1 MRDTRFVLI
10 FALFSLLGVLYAQ
23 TPATGLQGVVTDPSG
38 ATVQDALVQLRG
50 PGGEQRATT
59 DVAGRYRFPTLRP
72 GKYVVRVIAKG
83 FTVTQRRDYQID
95 SAQTLDVQLT
105 IEAQSQVINVED
117 EASKVSTDPDSNA
130 SALVI
135 GEKELATLSDDPDEL
150 ASQLQAMA
158 GPAAG
163 PSGGQIYIDGFSG
176 GTMPPK
182 SSIREVRIN
191 SNPYSTEY
199 DRPGFGR
206 IEILTRP
213 GTDKIRGQ
221 AFAQFN
227 NESFNSR
234 SPLLTASTLPP
245 YSAKLFGFNLSGP
258 IKKGKASF
266 GFDLERRNI
275 DENSFILATTLD
287 SQFNPVTVNE
297 AVLTPQ
303 TRTSFGPRFDWAL
316 NKNNTLVARYQEGRS
331 SRGNEGIGNYALQ
344 SRAYDSTSSDRSLQL
359 TETAILSARSI
370 NELRFQFRRSVSENT
385 GDNSIPSLSVQG
397 AFEGGGAQIGNSGNV
412 NRSYELSNSTT
423 FTHGTHTM
431 KWGARLRNAGT
442 DSTSVNNFGGSYAFF
457 GGLGPLLDATNQII
471 AGPLVQ
477 LTALERYQRTLQF
490 QALGYTPEQI
500 RLLGGGASQFSLAAG
515 TPLTSVSQF
524 DAGVFFND
532 DWRLRQNLTLSYGLR
547 YETQTNI
554 SDFSNWAPR
563 VALAW
568 GIGGGRGRT
577 VKTVLRVGAGVFYD
591 RVSDSV
597 VLQSQRYNGLTQQSY
612 LLMNPNFFPLIP
624 TADVLQQAKQ
634 PQQLQLADSAL
645 RAPRNYQA
653 SIGVERQLGK
663 YTKLSVQY
671 ISSRGVHLQRSRNI
685 NAPIDGV
692 YPYGDKQLRL
702 LTETTGFSRS
712 NQLIFSPN
720 VNYKKMFLFGF
731 YGISH
736 GRSDAEGTAADPYN
750 LRAEWGP
757 SSFGDVRHRAVIGTN
772 LPLLWKVSLSPF
784 LMFNSGNPYNI
795 TTGRDTNG
803 DGFTAERPSLVA
815 DATSGTCTGGNFV
828 YAPGMGCFNLNPAAG
843 TAIGRNFA
851 RGPSTFTLNLRMSRS
866 WAFGNRG
873 ESGVADPGPGG
884 PGGGGPPPGGGMG
897 GGMRGGG
904 GPPPGGGMGGGM
916 RGGGPGGMFGGS
928 SSGKKYNLTLS
939 ASANNVLNH
948 ANYGAPSGDL
958 SSPYFGQYR
967 SLAGGFGPMGGGS
980 STYNR
985 KIDLQLRFTF

>member
-1 MRDTRFVLI
+1 MKHTRLVLFFAI
-10 FALFSLLGVLYAQ
+10 FGWIGALYAQ
-23 TPATGLQGVVTDPSG
+23 TPANGLQGVVTDPSG

-59 DVAGRYRFPTLRP
+59 DLVGHYNFPTLRP
-72 GKYVVRVIAKG
+72 GKYLVRVIAKG
-83 FTVTQRRDYQID
+83 FTVSQRRDYLV
-95 SAQTLDVQLT
+95 SGAQTLDVQLT
-105 IEAQSQVINVED
+105 IESQSQVINVED

-135 GEKELATLSDDPDEL
+135 GEKELAALSDDPDEL

-176 GTMPPK
+176 GSLPAK

-221 AFAQFN
+221 AFMQFN
-227 NESFNSR
+227 NESMNAR

-245 YSAKLFGFNLSGP
+245 YSAKLFGFHLSGP
-258 IKKGKASF
+258 IQKGKASF

-275 DENSFILATTLD
+275 DENAFILATTLD
-287 SQFNPVTVNE
+287 SNLNPMTVNS

-316 NKNNTLVARYQEGRS
+316 NSSNTLIARYQEGRS

-344 SRAYDSTSSDRSLQL
+344 SRAYDSTSTDRSLQL
-359 TETAILSARSI
+359 TETAVLSPRSI
-370 NELRFQFRRSVSENT
+370 NELRFQFRRSVAANT

-397 AFEGGGAQIGNSGNV
+397 AFDSGGAQIGNSGNIS
-412 NRSYELSNSTT
+412 RSWELGNSTT
-423 FTHGTHTM
+423 YTHRTHTM
-431 KWGARLRNAGT
+431 KWGVRLRNAGI
-442 DSTSVNNFGGSYAFF
+442 DSTSVNNFGGSYTFF
-457 GGLGPLLDATNQII
+457 GGLGPELDANNQAI

-477 LTALERYQRTLQF
+477 LTALERYRRTLMF
-490 QALGYTPEQI
+490 QQMGYSADQI

-515 TPLTSVSQF
+515 IPLTSVSQF
-524 DAGVFFND
+524 DAGLFFND
-532 DWRLRQNLTLSYGLR
+532 DWRIRQNVTLSFGAR

-554 SDFSNWAPR
+554 SDYSNWAPR
-563 VALAW
+563 MALAW
-568 GIGGGRGRT
+568 GIGGGGGKT
-577 VKTVLRVGAGVFYD
+577 VKTVLRVGAGIFYD

-597 VLQSQRYNGLTQQSY
+597 TLQAQRYNGLTQQSY
-612 LLMNPNFFPLIP
+612 LLTNPDFFPAIP
-624 TADVLQQAKQ
+624 TADVLQSAKQ

-671 ISSRGVHLQRSRNI
+671 VANRGAHLERTRNI

-712 NQLIFSPN
+712 NQIIFSPN

-731 YGISH
+731 YAISH
-736 GRSDAEGTAADPYN
+736 GNSDAEGSPADPYN

-757 SSFGDVRHRAVIGTN
+757 SSFSDVRHRAVVGTS
-772 LPLLWKVSLSPF
+772 LPLPWKITLSPF
-784 LMFNSGNPYNI
+784 VMMNSGSPYNI

-803 DGFTAERPSLVA
+803 DGFTNERPSLVA
-815 DATSGTCTGGNFV
+815 GASSGSCSGGDLVF
-828 YAPGMGCFNLNPAAG
+828 APGMGCFNLNPAAG

-851 RGPSTFTLNLRMSRS
+851 RGPSTFTVNLRLGRT

-873 ESGVADPGPGG
+873 ETAQAENGMPSGGPPPGGGGMRGG

-897 GGMRGGG
+897 GGMRGG
-904 GPPPGGGMGGGM
+904 
-916 RGGGPGGMFGGS
+916 PGGMFGGGN
-928 SSGKKYNLTLS
+928 SGKKYNLTLS

-948 ANYGAPSGDL
+948 ANFAAPSGDL
-958 SSPYFGQYR
+958 SSPYFGEYR

-985 KIDLQLRFTF
+985 KIDIQLRFTF